1 MQSAFCTCHWTNV
14 ARHDQKPAWMDQSD
28 TTIHFPRS
36 PVPSNPANDEMLSCL
51 LPWIPS
57 QLGRACYPYDIQL
70 LCEGIFN
77 LPQSSLKLL
86 VLEDF
91 ISAVC
96 PAAKWVENWRWCLC
110 WETYI
115 SPTWI
120 FSDVLLI
127 VCQSGHFPKTTTIT
141 VKDDFWKAFRLRK
154 AKSSPKCINMLGNLV
169 TRTTLFHLDMLDS
182 CALLTSLLPA
192 VAVKRHNRELGKSNQ

>member
-1 MQSAFCTCHWTNV
+1 MSFLVQTVETKVRQCGHINHASQCQSTTAVQPLKVFPSVHAVGFLHLSLHERGKARTKTSMNESVRHHHSPSIFQDGRCHQTPQTM
-14 ARHDQKPAWMDQSD
+14 RLLDCQ
-28 TTIHFPRS
+28 
-36 PVPSNPANDEMLSCL
+36 CL

-127 VCQSGHFPKTTTIT
+127 VCQFFI
-141 VKDDFWKAFRLRK
+141 WAFSQNNYYYSQR
-154 AKSSPKCINMLGNLV
+154 
-169 TRTTLFHLDMLDS
+169 
-182 CALLTSLLPA
+182 
-192 VAVKRHNRELGKSNQ
+192 